1 MDDEDY
7 LSDGGGEF
15 EDLDFEAEKNDEYN
29 EMGRQTEYRSKTFE
43 EIVENFEEAVSHIEE
58 ACGVSADEAVP
69 LLQYFL
75 YLFCFLNSLCRW
87 DKEKLLEA
95 WFSDCE
101 CVAQKVGISL
111 ESKDDVGAG
120 DEEMECPICM
130 DTISLGNLN
139 L

>member
-29 EMGRQTEYRSKTFE
+29 EMGRQAEYRSKAFE

-58 ACGVSADEAVP
+58 AVP

-75 YLFCFLNSLCRW
+75 YLFCVLNSLCKWEKKRNCWKLGFQIVRALPKRLEYRW
-87 DKEKLLEA
+87 KVRETLVLGMKKWSVQFA
-95 WFSDCE
+95 WTLF
-101 CVAQKVGISL
+101 L
-111 ESKDDVGAG
+111 
-120 DEEMECPICM
+120 
-130 DTISLGNLN
+130 
-139 L
+139 